1 MPFGREIRLRRV
13 KCAAARRGFISFHFV
28 PSTKFH
34 NAQALFHIL
43 SSDKIFHHTKTHQGA
58 VKKVPQRGSQCRM
71 ALATKKYKERL
82 HPVEVAAVL

>member
-1 MPFGREIRLRRV
+1 MLN
-13 KCAAARRGFISFHFV
+13 
-28 PSTKFH
+28 
-34 NAQALFHIL
+34 NA
-43 SSDKIFHHTKTHQGA
+43 KGA